1 VLVALDSHPE
11 ETHRMSTVTLPTIW
25 ELLDDASTTLP
36 EPFSRAALINWISAR
51 RPDVGVSSIAAH
63 IQFATDNA
71 GGHAGGPFAGRTP
84 LLHRVDRGVY
94 LRHRPAATENRA
106 LDSLRS
112 GRVVLVG
119 SSGETATTPRPA
131 AELFE
136 SPGFVAARERAAR
149 SGHRWFVVSARHG
162 LLDPDDVVGPFDDQ
176 LGDRSLGYRVAWGE
190 WVAAQL
196 AERMWLSGV
205 VVEVHGGVD
214 FAQPLR
220 QPLGRRGA
228 GVELALPRMWQ
239 QPREDDDID
248 DIPDDDGD
256 RSPARAALGVLRGLV
271 HRH

>member
-1 VLVALDSHPE
+1 
-11 ETHRMSTVTLPTIW
+11 MSTVALPTIW
-25 ELLDDASTTLP
+25 QLLDEASTTLP

-71 GGHAGGPFAGRTP
+71 GGHASGPFAGRTP
-84 LLHRVDRGVY
+84 LLHRVDRGLY
-94 LRHRPAATENRA
+94 LRYRPAGTENRA
-106 LDSLRS
+106 LESPAS

-119 SSGETATTPRPA
+119 SSGAVATAPRPA

-136 SPGFVAARERAAR
+136 SPGFVVARERAAA
-149 SGHRWFVVSARHG
+149 SGLRWFVLSARHG
-162 LLDPDDVVGPFDDQ
+162 LLDPGDVVGPFDDQ

-228 GVELALPRMWQ
+228 GVELALPRTWQ
-239 QPREDDDID
+239 ERPADDAADAADGADVDI
-248 DIPDDDGD
+248 